1 MASGGEKAGA
11 LLVRLA
17 RFVRRSALAVAP
29 SPETDRAQH
38 AVGQFHNEGA
48 EFEKAA
54 KQFHGLWMQAG
65 RAARGAWRH
74 AAILPDPMV
83 RSAPPRR
90 GSSAARPA
98 NDRLHP

>member
-17 RFVRRSALAVAP
+17 RFVHRSALAVAP

-54 KQFHGLWMQAG
+54 KQFHGPWMQAG
-65 RAARGAWRH
+65 RAARGA
-74 AAILPDPMV
+74 
-83 RSAPPRR
+83 
-90 GSSAARPA
+90 
-98 NDRLHP
+98 

>member
-1 MASGGEKAGA
+1 
-11 LLVRLA
+11 
-17 RFVRRSALAVAP
+17 
-29 SPETDRAQH
+29 
-38 AVGQFHNEGA
+38 
-48 EFEKAA
+48 
-54 KQFHGLWMQAG
+54 MQAG